1 MSAADVQARVQA
13 MIDRRVAS
21 GDEVGVQVAV
31 VEHGQVVVDAVSGS
45 ADPSLSESV
54 GSDTLFWA
62 ASTAKGV
69 ASAVAHVLVER
80 GELAY
85 NLRAVEVWPE
95 FGAHGKDRIT
105 LRHVL
110 LHTAGVPAPPYD
122 TTVEQLCNWEH
133 MCTGLAEATPWW
145 EPGSR
150 FGYHAKT
157 FCFLLG
163 EIVRRATGRTL
174 SWWLR
179 EVVTVPLGI
188 GDEVHFGVP
197 EELLDRVARQ
207 QPPIGP
213 PPPPPEPGSPVDR
226 ALPPGIRPDADY
238 ANRRDVLTS
247 DIPSEGTMTAR
258 GAALIYT
265 ALLGDADGV
274 DLVSPAR
281 RASMAA
287 VQFEGRDEVMGIPS
301 RWAFGFSPQRPG
313 GVPSRPGST
322 FGMVGMNGSAA
333 YADIDTA
340 VAVAVMRSRFAT
352 DLTAVSEIDRI
363 VADVCPPGCSQPD
376 LRRKE

>member
-13 MIDRRVAS
+13 LIDHRVAS

-31 VEHGQVVVDAVSGS
+31 VEHGWVVVDAVSGS
-45 ADPSLSESV
+45 ADPSQSETV

-62 ASTAKGV
+62 ASAAKGV

-85 NLRAVEVWPE
+85 DLRAVEE
-95 FGAHGKDRIT
+95 
-105 LRHVL
+105 
-110 LHTAGVPAPPYD
+110 
-122 TTVEQLCNWEH
+122 LCDWDH
-133 MCTGLAEATPWW
+133 MCTVLAEAEPWW

-157 FCFLLG
+157 FGFLLG

-197 EELLDRVARQ
+197 EELLDRVVRQ

-213 PPPPPEPGSPVDR
+213 PSPAPEPGSPVDR

-238 ANRRDVLTS
+238 GNRRDVLTS

-258 GAALIYT
+258 GVALIYT
-265 ALLGDADGV
+265 ALLGDVDGV

-287 VQFEGRDEVMGIPS
+287 VQFEGQDEVMCIPS
-301 RWAFGFSPQRPG
+301 RWA
-313 GVPSRPGST
+313 

-333 YADIDTA
+333 YADIDSG
-340 VAVAVMRSRFAT
+340 VAVAVMRSRFDS
-352 DLTAVSEIDRI
+352 DLTAVSEIDRS